1 MKKLF
6 IISSILLVIFLFFLG
21 IYNFSFKKKSPI
33 VEKKVSGSENEE
45 KENKLF
51 NLGSNKGEIFLISE
65 GPILSPMV
73 NKTGETAAY
82 YIKTSGNI
90 QGFNFD
96 EKDRK
101 EEVFIE
107 NNLIGLV
114 DVIWSPTK
122 TKAILEFETD
132 GEINFKFIDY
142 SSNEPKDLKKGVDS
156 ISWNSFGDK
165 IVYKHFDQKTGKRT
179 LNIADPDGSNWKK
192 LADIEYKEISIS
204 PVPGSPLV
212 SFWNSADSFQETSFK
227 TISTIGGGEKEIV
240 SGKFGADYKW
250 SPDGNRVLV
259 SFVGSQGG
267 SDIKM
272 GVLGKDGGDII
283 DLNAPT
289 FVSKCA
295 WSKDNVNVYCSLPST
310 SLTENSVLPND
321 YQSGKATTADTFWK
335 INVSTIE
342 KERVVTLEN
351 LKKVGENFDAT
362 NLFLSPEEDSL
373 FFVDRSNGKLYGIDL
388 ED

>member
-1 MKKLF
+1 MTNKKTDADLM
-6 IISSILLVIFLFFLG
+6 VKGMGMGMAFLQALTEEIVTAGGFPEMIHFLTKESARP
-21 IYNFSFKKKSPI
+21 ICKKIAEMI
-33 VEKKVSGSENEE
+33 VASDWQIPRSLMEQLTIEETIKEGGSEYLE
-45 KENKLF
+45 
-51 NLGSNKGEIFLISE
+51 S
-65 GPILSPMV
+65 
-73 NKTGETAAY
+73 
-82 YIKTSGNI
+82 
-90 QGFNFD
+90 
-96 EKDRK
+96 DRK
-101 EEVFIE
+101 YNWYKVLGDKFDYIPVIKFCEPIMESGYPLPPDSITRQ
-107 NNLIGLV
+107 LIGKPATYPMIV
-114 DVIWSPTK
+114 KW
-122 TKAILEFETD
+122 ENE
-132 GEINFKFIDY
+132 DY
-142 SSNEPKDLKKGVDS
+142 
-156 ISWNSFGDK
+156 
-165 IVYKHFDQKTGKRT
+165 IVVHATV
-179 LNIADPDGSNWKK
+179 DPDVDLW
-192 LADIEYKEISIS
+192 
-204 PVPGSPLV
+204 
-212 SFWNSADSFQETSFK
+212 
-227 TISTIGGGEKEIV
+227 EKEIV